1 MPIDPQWSLIDVLFG
16 PTIGSLFIKN
26 KVPDLSESTICR
38 SDATIY
44 WSCFWKAFFVS
55 NDCGFEMTLPYFSN
69 AALHPNVLRSKDP

>member
-44 WSCFWKAFFVS
+44 WSCFWKAFF
-55 NDCGFEMTLPYFSN
+55 GFQ
-69 AALHPNVLRSKDP
+69 